1 MPLIDL
7 RKLGKF
13 YTVRVK
19 CANCHE
25 IQESRIPKGE
35 LINDYLNSEK
45 ALCSNCG
52 CATLELRK
60 EGGKEIEKDGEKKS
74 FS

>member
-7 RKLGKF
+7 RKLGKS

-19 CANCHE
+19 CTNCHE
-25 IQESRIPKGE
+25 IQELRIPKGE
-35 LINDYLNSEK
+35 RVDTYLNSEK

-60 EGGKEIEKDGEKKS
+60 EMGKEEKDGEKKP
-74 FS
+74 FG

>member
-7 RKLGKF
+7 KKLGKF

-19 CANCHE
+19 CTNCHE
-25 IQESRIPKGE
+25 LQELRIPKGE
-35 LINDYLNSEK
+35 LVNIYLNSDN
-45 ALCSNCG
+45 AICSTCG

-60 EGGKEIEKDGEKKS
+60 ESGKEVKKDGEKRP
-74 FS
+74 FG